1 MTSGSRQ
8 VGRFPSR
15 HGSGVLW
22 LTWLALSL
30 IPVAT
35 ALGAQLRLSATD
47 DRRPRFLLDAGNAR
61 VPVDVTRSPSLERP
75 VTLEL
80 NDARLTDALAEISRQ
95 SGLAIV
101 YSDDAIPGDARVDVT
116 ARATSVIAVLSD
128 VLLDTG
134 LDVVMRPD
142 GTAAMV

>member
-75 VTLEL
+75 
-80 NDARLTDALAEISRQ
+80 A
-95 SGLAIV
+95 
-101 YSDDAIPGDARVDVT
+101 
-116 ARATSVIAVLSD
+116 
-128 VLLDTG
+128 
-134 LDVVMRPD
+134 
-142 GTAAMV
+142 